1 MQSGIVVVFAL
12 TSFVGAVLLFA
23 AQPMIGKMAL
33 PIFGGTPAVWNTS
46 LVFFQA
52 TLLFG
57 YLFSYG
63 LERAGWKSRGRVGA
77 LSLCLFVGFYALA
90 YLMQPIVLDPNSDR
104 ASSPGGD
111 PALALLGVL
120 LRSAALPLVL
130 VSATAPLVQ
139 RSFAL
144 TGHRH
149 AGDPYFLYAA
159 SNAGSLLAL
168 LAYPF
173 MIEPNLGLAAQSRL
187 WKWGFL
193 VLAALLVACVL
204 LARRL
209 NRSRPVGNSPL
220 GFDLHREQEP
230 FTPSISLRWLAL
242 VFIPSS
248 WLLGVTAYLTTDVAS
263 VPLAWIIPLALY
275 LLSFILAFARSA
287 AAFVRVATKSLPF
300 LIVPLVLVMSAG
312 FVHVYWIPLHLIA
325 FFAGSVACHG
335 WLAQMRPKTE
345 QLSLFYVTI
354 ALGGLLGGIWTAI
367 VAPIVFDRVVEYPLA
382 IVLSCLAAPL
392 VKTRDVGR
400 SPREWLADFLFAL
413 VVFFIAVS
421 VATNR
426 AGLGD
431 SAVGALGLI
440 VASGLGILAC
450 VTAER
455 RPIRFALVVAGVMAG
470 GAQAP
475 GVSGRLLHI
484 ERNFFGV
491 VRVTH
496 DADQKVNRLFHGST
510 LHGQQSLDPAL
521 RRQPSTYFT
530 LSGPIGQV
538 FRATEKRLDEQGA
551 RVAVVGLGAGT
562 LASYARPGQ
571 SWTFYEIDAAMER
584 IARDPRFFT
593 YLRDS
598 EAGSFDI
605 ILGDARHRLGDA
617 PDHAYQ
623 LIVLD
628 AFSSDAV
635 PVHLLSREAIRLY
648 RGKLANG
655 GLLVFNLS
663 NRYLDLDPLLGR
675 QATDAGLVCRIAYDL
690 DVSED
695 EKRAGKQPSIWGVMA
710 ESESD
715 LDILASEVRWQR
727 PAAGAHSSIWTDD
740 YSDLASYLMLSPGRF
755 RSRNHA
761 TIVVPRPR

>member
-1 MQSGIVVVFAL
+1 M
-12 TSFVGAVLLFA
+12 
-23 AQPMIGKMAL
+23 
-33 PIFGGTPAVWNTS
+33 
-46 LVFFQA
+46 
-52 TLLFG
+52 
-57 YLFSYG
+57 
-63 LERAGWKSRGRVGA
+63 
-77 LSLCLFVGFYALA
+77 
-90 YLMQPIVLDPNSDR
+90 
-104 ASSPGGD
+104 
-111 PALALLGVL
+111 ALLGVL
-120 LRSAALPLVL
+120 LRSAALPLML

-144 TGHRH
+144 TGHRR
-149 AGDPYFLYAA
+149 AADPYFLYAA

-173 MIEPNLGLAAQSRL
+173 VIEPHLGLTAQSRL
-187 WKWGFL
+187 WKGGFL
-193 VLAALLVACVL
+193 VLASLLVACVF
-204 LARRL
+204 LAWRV
-209 NRSRPVGNSPL
+209 NRFRPVEYESMG
-220 GFDLHREQEP
+220 RV
-230 FTPSISLRWLAL
+230 PSAIWLRWLAF

-248 WLLGVTAYLTTDVAS
+248 WLLGVTAYLTTDIAS

-287 AAFVRVATKSLPF
+287 AAFVRFVTRSLPF

-312 FVHVYWIPLHLIA
+312 FVHLYWIPLHLIT

-335 WLAQMRPKTE
+335 ALAQMRPKTE

-354 ALGGLLGGIWTAI
+354 AWGGLLGGIWTAI

-392 VKTRDVGR
+392 VKTQVVGR
-400 SPREWLADFLFAL
+400 SRREWLGDFLLAG
-413 VVFFIAVS
+413 VVLLIAVS

-455 RPIRFALVVAGVMAG
+455 RPIRFALVVAGVTAAG
-470 GAQAP
+470 ALAP

-496 DADQKVNRLFHGST
+496 DADTHVNRLFHGST

-521 RRQPSTYFT
+521 GRQPSTYFT
-530 LSGPIGQV
+530 RSGPIGQV
-538 FRATEKRLDEQGA
+538 FRSMEKRLDEQGA
-551 RVAVVGLGAGT
+551 RVAIVGLGAGT

-598 EAGSFDI
+598 KADSVDI
-605 ILGDARHRLGDA
+605 IIGDARHRLGDA

-648 RGKLANG
+648 RSKLATG

-675 QATDAGLVCRIAYDL
+675 QAADAGLVCRIAYDL
-690 DVSED
+690 NVSGV
-695 EKRAGKQPSIWGVMA
+695 EKQAGKQPSIWGVMA
-710 ESESD
+710 ASESD
-715 LDILASEVRWQR
+715 LASLATDVRWQ
-727 PAAGAHSSIWTDD
+727 PPTLMTHSSVWTDD
-740 YSDLASYLMLSPGRF
+740 YSDLASYLILKPGQRW
-755 RSRNHA
+755 RRA
-761 TIVVPRPR
+761 RPPIVGPRPL